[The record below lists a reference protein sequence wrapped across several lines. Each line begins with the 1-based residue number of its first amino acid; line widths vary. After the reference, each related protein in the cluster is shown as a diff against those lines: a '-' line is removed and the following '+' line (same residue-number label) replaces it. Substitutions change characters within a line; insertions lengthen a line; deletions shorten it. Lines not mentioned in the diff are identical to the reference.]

1 MTRACLIHA
10 LHPDEN
16 ESVILRV
23 SYVKSGL
30 MRVGIEAIWRA
41 ASTGPRRGS
50 GGGGGDGG
58 GGDDDALLQGGEEG
72 RKGPRMLSGW
82 DRDMPA
88 VSLWKGGTSSSFA
101 FSVRTVPASES
112 RHSSFSASWGLT

>member
-23 SYVKSGL
+23 SYARPGL
-30 MRVGIEAIWRA
+30 MRVGIEAVWRVAAGSRSTGGDQDGGVGDGAA
-41 ASTGPRRGS
+41 AS
-50 GGGGGDGG
+50 
-58 GGDDDALLQGGEEG
+58 ENKE
-72 RKGPRMLSGW
+72 GPRMLSGW

-88 VSLWKGGTSSSFA
+88 VSKLVET
-101 FSVRTVPASES
+101 
-112 RHSSFSASWGLT
+112 LN